1 MSVGELRDMLLMLIG
16 RLAGDVD
23 GVEPRLD
30 EKDMIAVR
38 LCRYLVERGS
48 ERSMFSGSS
57 SGGI

>member
-16 RLAGDVD
+16 RLDGDVD

>member
-16 RLAGDVD
+16 RLDGDVD

-48 ERSMFSGSS
+48 ERSIFSGSS